1 MGAATGRN
9 TMPEPRFPSVE
20 TDGPVAYC
28 ARHPDERA
36 VITCARCGSY
46 ACVRCV
52 GIPAGGKQYCVD
64 CNHPA
69 HEALRK
75 QYGSHER
82 QVRAIALLY
91 WLGAGAGLF
100 SMVAYVVM
108 AATVSGDGFGPV
120 ALLAPVISLPL
131 FGALGLAAYGL
142 QRLNRLGRIL
152 GSVIA
157 FFGLFGFPIG
167 TLINLFILWVLLG
180 KKGSMVFS
188 DEYRAAV
195 ASTPHLDYGV
205 STVTKVF
212 LAILVALI
220 VAAAVFSM
228 FA

>member
-1 MGAATGRN
+1 MPGPELPSAENDGA
-9 TMPEPRFPSVE
+9 
-20 TDGPVAYC
+20 VAYC
-28 ARHPDERA
+28 AKHPDERA

-75 QYGSHER
+75 KYGSHER

-100 SMVAYVVM
+100 SMVAYLFM
-108 AATVSGDGFGPV
+108 AARYSGEEFEPAVGVF
-120 ALLAPVISLPL
+120 ALVISLPI
-131 FGALGLAAYGL
+131 FGALGAAAYGL
-142 QRLNRLGRIL
+142 QRLNRPGRIL

-220 VAAAVFSM
+220 LAAVIVPM